1 MSKRKNPTS
10 NDTSVDPAVSPYLD
24 ADTDSKSSTTR
35 RGFLKTAGM
44 GAATLVAT
52 TMVPG
57 LVQKA
62 EAVEIG
68 PPEDDPTGRG
78 NTLQQIRTNAAA
90 TARQNVINAFPHPTN
105 GDEEH
110 YANQAFAGNFSKTL
124 PHDPATGLVD
134 PVAYQDL
141 MNALEIGTVA
151 AFNNVPAGGAG
162 RFAGPVSPLVFQI
175 EGADSVV
182 AASPFLPPSIS
193 SNGGAAEMVELYWEA
208 FLRDVPF
215 IDYGTNTL
223 IGEAVAD
230 MNRLTGYAGAGG
242 PGGVTRQ
249 NLFRYPFFGATDGPY
264 VSQLLYQT
272 HFFDGTKFV
281 PQIRVHAQVADPN
294 TGDVLDATVSPGV
307 DFMTNLPEYVQVE
320 NGQGAIS
327 DNVFDNITPRF
338 IRDVRGLGS
347 LANSDSIFSIYF
359 RAAIILAGLGI
370 GISNN
375 NPYTNIHTTRITG
388 FSTFSTAWLFGLLG
402 AVEKAEAHAFYQKW
416 YVHRKLRPEAFG
428 NLVDGV
434 KNNRFTLTP
443 PLHED
448 LIGSATHPEPAV
460 LEKIRIRNQQLNAKR
475 HLTTADSW
483 QCPQMLNG
491 GSPSHPSSPAGH
503 AFTAGACVTLLKAVF
518 EVGTPAAPVAW
529 PLTTPDG
536 MPNPVV
542 QSSAD
547 GTSLV
552 NTGDTNLTVL
562 GELNKL
568 AANISEGRDMLGIHW
583 RVSDNMHGMFE
594 GEDVAIALLKEAGPT
609 YPESFPGFTLT
620 KFDGTTITVGG
631 NA

>member
-1 MSKRKNPTS
+1 MSNRENPT
-10 NDTSVDPAVSPYLD
+10 THTLSVDPANSQSLSV
-24 ADTDSKSSTTR
+24 DTDSMSSPSR
-35 RGFLKTAGM
+35 RSFLKAAGI
-44 GAATLVAT
+44 GAAAFAAS

-57 LVQKA
+57 LVPTA

-68 PPEDDPTGRG
+68 PPEDDPTLRG
-78 NTLQQIRTNAAA
+78 NTLQQIRNNAAA
-90 TARQNVINAFPHPTN
+90 TARTNVINAFPHPTN

-110 YANQAFAGNFSKTL
+110 YSNQAFAGNFSKTL

-134 PVAYQDL
+134 PAAYQDL
-141 MNALEIGTVA
+141 LNALEVGTVA
-151 AFNNVPAGGAG
+151 AFDTVPAGGAG

-182 AASPFLPPSIS
+182 AASPFVPPSIS
-193 SNGGAAEMVELYWEA
+193 SGGGAAEMVELYWEA

-215 IDYGTNTL
+215 IQYGTNSL
-223 IGEAVAD
+223 IGQAVMD
-230 MNRLTGYAGAGG
+230 MNKLSGYGGAGG
-242 PGGVTRQ
+242 PGGVTPQ

-294 TGDVLDATVSPGV
+294 TGDVLMDSPGV

-327 DNVFDNITPRF
+327 DNVFDNTPRF

-370 GISNN
+370 GVSNR
-375 NPYTNIHTTRITG
+375 NPYTSTTRITG

-402 AVEKAEAHAFYQKW
+402 AVHKTEAHAFYQKW

-434 KNNRFTLTP
+434 MNNRFTLTP
-443 PLHED
+443 ALHPD
-448 LIGSATHPEPAV
+448 LTGSAV
-460 LEKIRIRNQQLNAKR
+460 LPMIKNRNLQLNQKR
-475 HLTTADSW
+475 GLTTADSW

-518 EVGTPAAPVAW
+518 EIGTPAAPVAW

-536 MPNPVV
+536 TPNPVV

-547 GTSLV
+547 GLSLV
-552 NTGDTNLTVL
+552 TTGDTNLTVL

-594 GEDVAIALLKEAGPT
+594 GEDVAIALLNEAAAT
-609 YPESFPGFTLT
+609 YPESFPGFILT
-620 KFDGTTITVGG
+620 KFDGTTITIGG

>member
-1 MSKRKNPTS
+1 MSKRKNPATD
-10 NDTSVDPAVSPYLD
+10 DTSVDPAVSQSLD

-35 RGFLKTAGM
+35 RGFLKTAGI
-44 GAATLVAT
+44 GAATWAAT

-57 LVQKA
+57 LVQRA

-78 NTLQQIRTNAAA
+78 NTLQQIRNNAAA
-90 TARQNVINAFPHPTN
+90 IARQNVINAFPHPTN

-134 PVAYQDL
+134 AAAYQAL
-141 MNALEIGTVA
+141 LNALEIGTVA
-151 AFNNVPAGGAG
+151 AFDSVPAGGAG
-162 RFAGPVSPLVFQI
+162 RLAGPVSPLVFQI

-193 SNGGAAEMVELYWEA
+193 SSGVAAEMVELYWEA

-215 IDYGTNTL
+215 IEYGTNGL
-223 IGEAVAD
+223 IGQAVAD
-230 MNRLTGYAGAGG
+230 MNTLSGYGGPGG

-272 HFFDGTKFV
+272 HFFDGTEFV
-281 PQIRVHAQVADPN
+281 PQIRVHAQVADPD
-294 TGDVLDATVSPGV
+294 TGDVLMDPGHPGV

-320 NGQGAIS
+320 NGQGGIS
-327 DNVFDNITPRF
+327 PNVFDDTPRF

-370 GISNN
+370 GVSNR
-375 NPYTNIHTTRITG
+375 NPYTSTRRITG

-402 AVEKAEAHAFYQKW
+402 AVQKAEAHAFYQKW

-434 KNNRFTLTP
+434 MNNRFALTP
-443 PLHED
+443 PLHPD
-448 LIGSATHPEPAV
+448 LMGSAALP
-460 LEKIRIRNQQLNAKR
+460 LIKNRNLQLNQKR
-475 HLTTADSW
+475 GLTTADSW

-518 EVGTPAAPVAW
+518 EIGTPAAPVAW
-529 PLTTPDG
+529 PLTKPDG
-536 MPNPVV
+536 TPNPVV

-547 GTSLV
+547 GLSLV
-552 NTGDTNLTVL
+552 GTGDTKLTVL

-594 GEDVAIALLKEAGPT
+594 GEDVAIALLNEAGAT
-609 YPESFPGFTLT
+609 YPESFPGFILT